1 MLLHKNSFKQ
11 SRQLKSFITNPPKT
25 LKLLTKQWIAK
36 EFFSQRLSYI
46 FEKERNTRTSEKLN
60 WIENIWEIYQL
71 QNALKLNWFWKYRKN
86 SSKELWMFVALLC
99 FKINLKIW
107 YYAFISYCLLNK
119 RKTHLKTILQHW
131 AAGFNRSQQHFL
143 FYHK

>member
-1 MLLHKNSFKQ
+1 MLLHKNAFKQ
-11 SRQLKSFITNPPKT
+11 PRQLRSFITNPPKT

-36 EFFSQRLSYI
+36 EFFSQQFYI
-46 FEKERNTRTSEKLN
+46 FEKERNTSEKLN

-107 YYAFISYCLLNK
+107 YYAFISYCL
-119 RKTHLKTILQHW
+119 
-131 AAGFNRSQQHFL
+131 
-143 FYHK
+143 FYKKKNTFKDYFTTLGSGV